1 MEVRARA
8 PGKIILA
15 GEHAVVHGS
24 TAIAAAIDLYTYV
37 SLRFPTPEG
46 TILVIP
52 FLFLMRNVRFV
63 VDFPS
68 FWFYYLY
75 CVCWLGV

>member
-24 TAIAAAIDLYTYV
+24 TAMAAAIDLYTYV
-37 SLRFPTPEG
+37 TVGFPTPDG
-46 TILVIP
+46 MP
-52 FLFLMRNVRFV
+52 YY
-63 VDFPS
+63 
-68 FWFYYLY
+68 YYLLP
-75 CVCWLGV
+75 CFGFTTCIL